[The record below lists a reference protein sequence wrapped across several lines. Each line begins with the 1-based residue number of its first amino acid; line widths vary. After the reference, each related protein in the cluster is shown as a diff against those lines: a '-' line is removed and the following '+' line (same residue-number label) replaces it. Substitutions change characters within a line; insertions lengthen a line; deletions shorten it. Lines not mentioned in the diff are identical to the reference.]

1 VFISTLATV
10 GDGSRLGATPDGTP
24 NGRQH
29 LHAVAD
35 HHPVDLAAPHSYE
48 QCGIRVARGLK
59 TEPAIA
65 AALDWAG
72 DPYRAVI
79 RLANATD
86 GELVTL
92 LQRAHLDCMRYEG
105 ACPTRAG

>member
-35 HHPVDLAAPHSYE
+35 HHPVDLAAPHSFE
-48 QCGIRVARGLK
+48 RCGIRVARGLK

-65 AALDWAG
+65 AALDWQ
-72 DPYRAVI
+72 
-79 RLANATD
+79 ATRT
-86 GELVTL
+86 GRSSGWL
-92 LQRAHLDCMRYEG
+92 
-105 ACPTRAG
+105 TRPMESL